1 MNWMIDTLEDY
12 FLVRVFLYLPR
23 PPYLFHAIFCFIT
36 AQNYGYDL
44 PNVLFHI

>member
-12 FLVRVFLYLPR
+12 FLVSVFIPATAALSVSRNL
-23 PPYLFHAIFCFIT
+23 LFIT

-44 PNVLFHI
+44 PDVLFHI